1 MKKMIALLLAVMI
14 VFGGCYAETMFIPD
28 GAEVIVIFAQ
38 QDKQP
43 FTMRNGRIEYPDT
56 IRICFTDYSFVR
68 YAVMREQKFQNGLN
82 MAEYESDHTYNP
94 FET

>member
-56 IRICFTDYSFVR
+56 IRIS
-68 YAVMREQKFQNGLN
+68 VMREQKFQNGLN

-94 FET
+94 VETGYEMLAGK

>member
-1 MKKMIALLLAVMI
+1 MKKMIARLLAVMI

-56 IRICFTDYSFVR
+56 IRIS
-68 YAVMREQKFQNGLN
+68 VMREQKFQNRLN

-94 FET
+94 FETGYEMLAGK